1 MVKKTKFSTITAA
14 VATIVVMSTM
24 GIIGGAGQ
32 QIASATILD
41 IDDLNGLIRQSIVD
55 DRDSDG
61 TDSSIIVFPDITFIA
76 PEVSS
81 RIPDISSI
89 VVVPDISI

>member
-1 MVKKTKFSTITAA
+1 MIKKTKFSTITAV
-14 VATIVVMSTM
+14 VATIAVMSTM
-24 GIIGGAGQ
+24 GAIGGAGQ

-41 IDDLNGLIRQSIVD
+41 IDDLNGLVRQSIVD

-61 TDSSIIVFPDITFIA
+61 IDTSIIIAPDVSWIV

-81 RIPDISSI
+81 RIPDVDSI
-89 VVVPDISI
+89 IVWPDFQ

>member
-1 MVKKTKFSTITAA
+1 MVIKTRLSTIT
-14 VATIVVMSTM
+14 VGIATIVVLATM

-41 IDDLNGLIRQSIVD
+41 IDDLNNLVRQGIVD
-55 DRDSDG
+55 DG
-61 TDSSIIVFPDITFIA
+61 DSSGTGSSIVPVPDISWIA

-81 RIPDISSI
+81 RIPDVSI
-89 VVVPDISI
+89 VINPDINL